1 MVHVTINNIPV
12 SVKKGT
18 TIMEAA
24 RSAGIHVPHLCFL
37 KEINEIGACRL
48 CCVEVEGEEKLIPA
62 CDNVVVEGMKITTNS
77 QRVRRACRTNL
88 QLIMSEH
95 DGDCTI
101 CSRNQNCQLQKLA
114 KDFNLL
120 NSRYEKKFPQEKY
133 LSWNKDFPLIRDT
146 KKCVKCM
153 RCIQICDKIQTVK
166 VWDLIGTGSR
176 TRVGVAQN
184 MPIESSDCTLCGQC
198 ITHCPVG
205 ALRERDDE
213 GKVISA
219 IENPDII
226 TVAQIAPAVRTSWG
240 EEFGIS
246 RDFATVNK
254 LAGCLKKIGID
265 YVFDSC
271 FSADLTIMEEG
282 TEFLHRYKNKEFEEY
297 PMFTSCCP
305 GWIRFVKSQFPEF
318 VQNLSTAK
326 SPQQMFGAVTKNY
339 FAAKIGVPPEKIR
352 CISIMP
358 CVAKKS
364 ECELPSMKNEQG
376 IKDVDYVLTT
386 REVVRLLKAER
397 IHPKEVQEV
406 PFDSILQDFSGAGV
420 IFGTTGGVME
430 AALRTA
436 ANLLTGKNPDPQIF
450 AELHT
455 KKITKDKPWRDAV
468 VKLPVGELKI
478 AVANGLGNAR
488 QLCEA
493 LKRKE
498 VHYDF
503 VEIMACPGG
512 CVGGG
517 GQPINCADKE
527 KAKER
532 GEVLHALDSSM
543 TLRYSHQNQ
552 DVQTLYK
559 DFFEK
564 PLSHKA
570 ETYLHVNHFM

>member
-1 MVHVTINNIPV
+1 MVNVTINNIPV

-226 TVAQIAPAVRTSWG
+226 TVAQIAPAVRTS
-240 EEFGIS
+240 
-246 RDFATVNK
+246 
-254 LAGCLKKIGID
+254 
-265 YVFDSC
+265 
-271 FSADLTIMEEG
+271 
-282 TEFLHRYKNKEFEEY
+282 
-297 PMFTSCCP
+297 
-305 GWIRFVKSQFPEF
+305 
-318 VQNLSTAK
+318 
-326 SPQQMFGAVTKNY
+326 
-339 FAAKIGVPPEKIR
+339 
-352 CISIMP
+352 
-358 CVAKKS
+358 
-364 ECELPSMKNEQG
+364 
-376 IKDVDYVLTT
+376 
-386 REVVRLLKAER
+386 
-397 IHPKEVQEV
+397 
-406 PFDSILQDFSGAGV
+406 
-420 IFGTTGGVME
+420 
-430 AALRTA
+430 
-436 ANLLTGKNPDPQIF
+436 
-450 AELHT
+450 
-455 KKITKDKPWRDAV
+455 
-468 VKLPVGELKI
+468 
-478 AVANGLGNAR
+478 
-488 QLCEA
+488 
-493 LKRKE
+493 
-498 VHYDF
+498 
-503 VEIMACPGG
+503 
-512 CVGGG
+512 
-517 GQPINCADKE
+517 
-527 KAKER
+527 
-532 GEVLHALDSSM
+532 
-543 TLRYSHQNQ
+543 
-552 DVQTLYK
+552 
-559 DFFEK
+559 
-564 PLSHKA
+564 
-570 ETYLHVNHFM
+570 